1 MAKNKYNYYLVDGTV
16 LWRQKVDNEYKAEF
30 FSYGEWYEDSIY
42 TAKLEDRCSE
52 ISEVDALKY
61 VEEKIAI
68 KKEQM
73 ERAKREEQ
81 LIYNE
86 YEY

>member
-42 TAKLEDRCSE
+42 TAKLEGRCNFHF
-52 ISEVDALKY
+52 
-61 VEEKIAI
+61 
-68 KKEQM
+68 
-73 ERAKREEQ
+73 ERAFYIFEQ
-81 LIYNE
+81 SCILALFFILIL
-86 YEY
+86 